1 MDADLASFGHWFS
14 VYLVVHVWK
23 VPVSGKDV
31 KQRSTL
37 ALDTM
42 CSSARTS
49 YGSFTAPLAMTTM
62 LLPWLHVS
70 SSPGSI
76 RWMISIHSSYFWIPE
91 LIWFRVTC
99 PNKLISNTQATVGWP
114 EYIHSYWWTYR
125 WSALVYQTVGTT
137 ALRKQEGNRSTVSGW
152 SVSGTDEHGTHCH
165 MALSLNRPPR
175 RRETTHWPAEQ
186 AVIGEAI
193 SKPQMPGVLFQL
205 LFFQKNL
212 EAS

>member
-14 VYLVVHVWK
+14 VCLVHVWK
-23 VPVSGKDV
+23 MPVSGKDV

-137 ALRKQEGNRSTVSGW
+137 ALRKHRRKQKHCQWLVCLGDRWIWHTLSYGFIFEQTTEKKGDHPLASRASRDRRSY
-152 SVSGTDEHGTHCH
+152 
-165 MALSLNRPPR
+165 
-175 RRETTHWPAEQ
+175 Q
-186 AVIGEAI
+186 
-193 SKPQMPGVLFQL
+193 
-205 LFFQKNL
+205 
-212 EAS
+212 